1 MRRAPSRRV
10 FPTAA
15 QRRESSRIAA
25 PHALVGLAATAA
37 LVLTGAGCEG
47 RSGSVLESR
56 TRDPLT
62 GPAVYELDLARGVG
76 EQASAGLFGPAPGGT
91 HADLVQV
98 LTSVDDDDDRKGVF
112 VRLGGAA
119 LPLARADEIGRLLA
133 QLKSRGLPVVCHAD
147 SLGHGSLLLTAR
159 GCSEVWLSPAGGV
172 ESVGLAAQLV
182 FAKGLLDKLGV
193 GVDFLQVGKY
203 KGASEPYTREGPSP
217 EARESLEG
225 TLRDLRRAWIDG
237 IESGRGRELA
247 SALEDGPHTPTAA
260 KELGLIDSIGY
271 IDEALEAA
279 KKASNAKRTERGFGG
294 KARASGGFTEILRA
308 LSGAS
313 AGGGHVAVVRAVGPI
328 TMRPSGGLFGG
339 GEGITESGL
348 GRIVRE
354 LRDDDDV
361 RAVVLRID
369 SPGGSALASDL
380 LWHELMKL
388 REDKPLVVSVGGM
401 AASGGYYLACAGN
414 KIYAE
419 PSSIVGSIGVVGGK
433 FAVGE
438 PLAQLG
444 VQTVTIAANP
454 DPARAARSTYMSPFD
469 RWDDATRAK
478 VHASMTGIYDTFLL
492 RIVEGRG
499 LDRAL
504 VESSA
509 EGRIFGGATAKERK
523 LVDELG
529 GLDEAMRHALELS
542 GLGEDGEVRLV
553 ESSGG
558 LGELFGGGDADGG
571 EGRAEAGAMASR
583 ALGVDALGRLALG
596 QLLGEE
602 TRTWL
607 ESLAPMIQGEAVV
620 ASTPFGVWLR

>member
-1 MRRAPSRRV
+1 MPRSATWLAGAGV
-10 FPTAA
+10 VALA
-15 QRRESSRIAA
+15 MSS
-25 PHALVGLAATAA
+25 LL
-37 LVLTGAGCEG
+37 GAGCEG
-47 RSGSVLESR
+47 RSGSVLKPR
-56 TRDPLT
+56 ARDPLT

-98 LTSVDDDDDRKGVF
+98 LTSVDDDADRKGVF
-112 VRLGGAA
+112 VRLGGAS
-119 LPLARADEIGRLLA
+119 LPLARAEEIGRLLG
-133 QLKSRGLPVVCHAD
+133 QLRSRGLPVVCHAD
-147 SLGHGSLLLTAR
+147 ALGHGSLLLTAR
-159 GCSEVWLSPAGGV
+159 GCSEIWLSPAGGV

-237 IESGRGRELA
+237 IEAGRGRELA
-247 SALEDGPHTPTAA
+247 IALEDGPHTPQAA
-260 KELGLIDSIGY
+260 KELGLIDAIGY
-271 IDEALEAA
+271 VDEALEAA
-279 KKASNAKRTERGFGG
+279 KKASDAKRTERGFGG
-294 KARASGGFTEILRA
+294 KLRPSGGLTEILRA

-348 GRIVRE
+348 GRILRD

-454 DPARAARSTYMSPFD
+454 DPARAARSAYMSPFD

-478 VHASMTGIYDTFLL
+478 VQASMTGIYDTFLL

-499 LDRAL
+499 LDRAI
-504 VESSA
+504 VERSA
-509 EGRIFGGATAKERK
+509 EGRIFGGATAKERQ

-542 GLGEDGEVRLV
+542 GLGADGEVRLV
-553 ESSGG
+553 ESGGG
-558 LGELFGGGDADGG
+558 LSELFGGGEAGGG
-571 EGRAEAGAMASR
+571 EGHAEATALAGK

-596 QLLGEE
+596 QLIGEE

-607 ESLAPMIQGEAVV
+607 ESLAPMLQGEAVV

>member
-1 MRRAPSRRV
+1 MRPRSSRRV
-10 FPTAA
+10 SEARVR
-15 QRRESSRIAA
+15 RRESSGAVTCASAAIAA
-25 PHALVGLAATAA
+25 AAV
-37 LVLTGAGCEG
+37 LVLAGAGCEG
-47 RSGSVLESR
+47 RSGSVVKSR

-62 GPAVYELDLARGVG
+62 GPAVYEIDLGRGVG

-98 LTSVDDDDDRKGVF
+98 LTSVDDDEDRKGLF
-112 VRLGGAA
+112 VRLGGVS
-119 LPLARADEIGRLLA
+119 LPLARAEEIGRLLG

-147 SLGHGSLLLTAR
+147 ALGHGSLLLAAR

-193 GVDFLQVGKY
+193 GVDFLQVGKF

-237 IESGRGRELA
+237 IEAGRGRELA
-247 SALEDGPHTPTAA
+247 VALEDGPHTPQAA

-271 IDEALEAA
+271 VDEALEAA
-279 KKASNAKRTERGFGG
+279 KKASNAKRSERGFGG
-294 KARASGGFTEILRA
+294 KARASGGLTQILRA

-348 GRIVRE
+348 GRILRD

-388 REDKPLVVSVGGM
+388 REDKPLIVSVGGM

-469 RWDDATRAK
+469 RWDDATRVK
-478 VHASMTGIYDTFLL
+478 VQASMTGIYDTFLL

-499 LDRAL
+499 LERAI
-504 VESSA
+504 VERSA
-509 EGRIFGGATAKERK
+509 EGRIFGGATAKERQ

-529 GLDEAMRHALELS
+529 GLDEAMRHALEVS
-542 GLGEDGEVRLV
+542 GLGESGEVRLV
-553 ESSGG
+553 ESGGG
-558 LGELFGGGDADGG
+558 LSELFGGGETDGG